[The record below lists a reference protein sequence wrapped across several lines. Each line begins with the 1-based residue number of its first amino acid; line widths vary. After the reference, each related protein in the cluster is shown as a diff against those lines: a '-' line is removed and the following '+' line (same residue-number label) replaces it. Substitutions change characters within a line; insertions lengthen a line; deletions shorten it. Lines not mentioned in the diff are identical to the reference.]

1 MPVFLISGSW
11 TPDIRIDGRRR
22 FRWGLRRRR
31 PPPMCGRRSGSHVC
45 GRAAAECPLQVR
57 AEGPGHLRW
66 GASADRGSLFAVLH
80 PLLLISVSGR
90 IPGGSSALKPSPGR
104 YLRKTYA
111 ADYCAVTHLFRRM
124 VMKYAGESS
133 YAMQKGRMI
142 RSHPPDLQ
150 GSAGLPPPFREMSFP
165 TQE

>member
-22 FRWGLRRRR
+22 FRWGLRCRR

-57 AEGPGHLRW
+57 AEGPGHLGGVHGGSRL
-66 GASADRGSLFAVLH
+66 SVRGSLSVIPCLGVRPYSRRIIRIETIPRQVFKKDLRGR
-80 PLLLISVSGR
+80 LLRDRAPFSHDGVEE
-90 IPGGSSALKPSPGR
+90 
-104 YLRKTYA
+104 Y
-111 ADYCAVTHLFRRM
+111 
-124 VMKYAGESS
+124 GESS
-133 YAMQKGRMI
+133 HVMQKGRMI
-142 RSHPPDLQ
+142 RSRPPDLQ